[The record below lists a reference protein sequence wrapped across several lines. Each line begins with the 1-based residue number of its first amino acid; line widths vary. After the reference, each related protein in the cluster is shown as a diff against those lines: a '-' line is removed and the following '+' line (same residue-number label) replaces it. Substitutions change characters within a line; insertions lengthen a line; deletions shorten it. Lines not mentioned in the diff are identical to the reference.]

1 MADDLDAMVGKLNEL
16 AESLSGGSLRR
27 LNGDVAQQAQRDV
40 LAELDADLPG
50 RRFRRWGVVL
60 DVDVQATGDDTSRLV
75 PTPEAP
81 WKVLDVG
88 RSPGSNGNV
97 AWGATQGHGTWQSGS
112 DRVAAETPQ
121 RVSQEVRDILG
132 RIY

>member
-1 MADDLDAMVGKLNEL
+1 MADDLDAMVGKLEQL
-16 AESLSGGSLRR
+16 ADSLSGGDLRH
-27 LNGDVAQQAQRDV
+27 LNGTVAQAAQRDI

-50 RRFRRWGVVL
+50 RRFTNWGIVL
-60 DVDVQATGDDTSRLV
+60 TVAVEATSDDTSRLI

-88 RSPGSNGNV
+88 RSPGSNGRV
-97 AWGATQGHGTWQSGS
+97 SWGATRGRGTWQSAS

-121 RVSQEVRDILG
+121 RVDQQVRDILG

>member
-1 MADDLDAMVGKLNEL
+1 MADDLNAMAAKLDQL
-16 AESLSGGSLRR
+16 ADSLSGGDLRH
-27 LNGDVAQQAQRDV
+27 LNGTVANAGARDI
-40 LAELDADLPG
+40 LAALDADLPG
-50 RRFRRWGVVL
+50 RRFTNWGVVL
-60 DVDVQATGDDTSRLV
+60 SVDVRASGDDTTALI

-97 AWGATQGHGTWQSGS
+97 SWGATQGRGTWQAAA

-121 RVSQEVRDILG
+121 RVDQEVRDILG